1 MTQRSVAVEAQDREQ
16 EKRRGSVPACATLS
30 GLRSRVPVR
39 GQLPS
44 SLREKVLYQHVSIYL
59 HAGMFVCL
67 FVCGFVRPLYYFF
80 QKANNVLYFCC
91 ASATQ
96 AMLV

>member
-1 MTQRSVAVEAQDREQ
+1 MIMMKVDDRR
-16 EKRRGSVPACATLS
+16 KMNFIYATEE
-30 GLRSRVPVR
+30 GAIVR

-59 HAGMFVCL
+59 HAGMFVCLFVCL